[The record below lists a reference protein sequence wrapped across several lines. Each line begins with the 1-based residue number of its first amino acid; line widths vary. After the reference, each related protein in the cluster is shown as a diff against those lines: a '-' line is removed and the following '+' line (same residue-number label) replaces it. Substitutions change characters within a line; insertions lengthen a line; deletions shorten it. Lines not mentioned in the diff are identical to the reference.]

1 MLQTDTGKYESLAL
15 LRAAYLEA
23 YRGNPPIGQF
33 FNTDE
38 WSENTL
44 HISELGKC
52 PRQQMYRLLGTPK
65 QAKTK
70 SRQAN
75 DDLMFWQANMIHAL
89 TAGALEWAG
98 ILVGF
103 EKSLKG
109 LPEGWSGHYD
119 VIFSD
124 REAGDRLVGW
134 DGKTV
139 RPNAFDYSISWPK
152 PEHVAQARGYLRFE
166 KDIPAWLIEYI
177 DRGGSNTP
185 QVKTVERNDKVVDDR
200 MEILDTYRDEL
211 RLDILPPVLSP
222 EYSIYYRK
230 VTNEPIRRVN
240 SVNVG
245 PSWQCEWCPYH
256 HGIQN
261 RKTKEWTTF
270 EDSPCKP
277 NLVRTLVG
285 QTEKGTFKCC
295 SKEHEESLTLWLK
308 TQVLEYQIE
317 EDAVE

>member
-1 MLQTDTGKYESLAL
+1 MLQTDRGEYESLAL
-15 LRAAYLEA
+15 LRAAYLET

-38 WSENTL
+38 WSEDTL

-65 QAKTK
+65 QAKTE

-75 DDLMFWQANMIHAL
+75 DALMFWTANMIHAL

-124 REAGDRLVGW
+124 REAGTLVGW

-139 RPNAFDYSISWPK
+139 RPNAFGYSISWPK
-152 PEHVAQARGYLRFE
+152 PEHVAQVQGYLRFE
-166 KDIPAWLIEYI
+166 KDVASWFIEYI

-185 QVKTVERNDKVVDDR
+185 QLKGILRCDEWVDER
-200 MEILDTYRDEL
+200 MELLDTYHEEL
-211 RLDILPPVLSP
+211 RLDILPPVLDP
-222 EYSIYYRK
+222 EFTIYYRK
-230 VTNEPIRRVN
+230 VTNEPIKRVS

-245 PSWQCEWCPYH
+245 PSWQCEWCPYLD
-256 HGIQN
+256 GVQSK
-261 RKTKEWTTF
+261 KTKEWHVF
-270 EDSPCKP
+270 ESSPCKP
-277 NLVRTLVG
+277 DMTKTQVG
-285 QTEKGTFKCC
+285 KAEKGTFKCC
-295 SKEHEESLTLWLK
+295 SKEYEESLSLWLK
-308 TQVLEYQIE
+308 TQVLEYQTE